1 MKKIYL
7 IMLPWGLLSIIL
19 MRSSIVQAGEILV
32 DALVGNQQMAK
43 DLAYIYIKNIYGE
56 NNAGN
61 QKPYKV
67 TDNLNG
73 WKVEGKPPS
82 TQGGNFTIIIA
93 KKDGQVTELTHTK

>member
-19 MRSSIVQAGEILV
+19 MSSSIVQAGEILV
-32 DALVGNQQMAK
+32 NALVGNQQMAK

-56 NNAGN
+56 NNAEN

-73 WKVEGKPPS
+73 WKVEGNHLVLKAV
-82 TQGGNFTIIIA
+82 ILRLLLL
-93 KKDGQVTELTHTK
+93 KKMGK